1 MYKCVCCCSI
11 YGHEINLLDRRR
23 VCRVDL
29 SLCSHRNSFR
39 WDFQNWPLDNSPCE
53 KSRHEAN
60 RSHLVYLSLDYM
72 FWTFA
77 LPETCMWMRHYR
89 ISGIGRGCRSGMVWK
104 NTKNDTDIDESC
116 GNLLNRNPKKCDE
129 PLSDLRFTT
138 ISHQPILMTFSFAR
152 SKTTNRRMNALNVLC
167 GFFRIYRSRTIK
179 TGSSRL
185 THYAKKKGKN
195 SRSCGKSYFSQ
206 IDCDLLTMNIFDL
219 LHSKIVSG
227 LYDESSTETEAE
239 KIRRIR
245 RVSIVTEEI

>member
-29 SLCSHRNSFR
+29 LLCSHRNSFR

-77 LPETCMWMRHYR
+77 QPETCMWMRHYR

-104 NTKNDTDIDESC
+104 NTKNEMWHFTQPKSEIIWRTVERFAIHHNFPSTNFDDIFVRAFQNHRPPYEC
-116 GNLLNRNPKKCDE
+116 TERFVRLF
-129 PLSDLRFTT
+129 SDLS
-138 ISHQPILMTFSFAR
+138 ISNHQ
-152 SKTTNRRMNALNVLC
+152 NRVQPAHTLC
-167 GFFRIYRSRTIK
+167 E
-179 TGSSRL
+179 
-185 THYAKKKGKN
+185 KKRKN
-195 SRSCGKSYFSQ
+195 SRSCGKSYF
-206 IDCDLLTMNIFDL
+206 
-219 LHSKIVSG
+219 
-227 LYDESSTETEAE
+227 
-239 KIRRIR
+239 
-245 RVSIVTEEI
+245 